1 MREVVVGL
9 GERRPVR
16 LSFSF
21 SFFLIEYVNNLESC
35 TKRSIEMNMLF
46 AG

>member
-1 MREVVVGL
+1 MREMVVGV
-9 GERRPVR
+9 GEHRPVR
-16 LSFSF
+16 MSFF
-21 SFFLIEYVNNLESC
+21 FFFLIEYVNNLESC

>member
-9 GERRPVR
+9 GERRAVR
-16 LSFSF
+16 MSFF
-21 SFFLIEYVNNLESC
+21 SLFLIEYVNNLDLC
-35 TKRSIEMNMLF
+35 TNRSTEIFTLF